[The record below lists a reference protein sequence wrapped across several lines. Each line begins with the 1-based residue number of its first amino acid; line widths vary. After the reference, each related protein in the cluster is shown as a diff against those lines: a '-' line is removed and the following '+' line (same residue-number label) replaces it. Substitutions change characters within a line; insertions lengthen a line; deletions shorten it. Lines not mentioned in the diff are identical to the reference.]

1 MNHDEWCS
9 RPSPQPDREGIL
21 RCPSCKYLADVAP
34 APRVQVATG
43 YVCRDHH
50 TQPVTFRGKGCP
62 QCPKRKPKQRKA
74 IEPRDQTERQYLT

>member
-21 RCPSCKYLADVAP
+21 RCPSCKYIAP
-34 APRVQVATG
+34 VPKQRAQVFTG

-50 TQPVTFRGKGCP
+50 GQPVTFRGKGCKL
-62 QCPKRKPKQRKA
+62 CPKRKPKERTA
-74 IEPRDQTERQYLT
+74 IEPRDQPERQYLT